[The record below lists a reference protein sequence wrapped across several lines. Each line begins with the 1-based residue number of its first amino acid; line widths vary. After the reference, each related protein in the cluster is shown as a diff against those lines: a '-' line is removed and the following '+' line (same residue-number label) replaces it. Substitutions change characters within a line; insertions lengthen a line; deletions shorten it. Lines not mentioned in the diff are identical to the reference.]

1 MTALATGTARA
12 VVRVHRTAL
21 IVWAAFI
28 VGAVAYLVWLN
39 EVTAPDARAQA
50 ATCKPDTGFCS
61 AFLATRDYTEPM
73 GWISTVVY
81 YSFWAVAAWA
91 GSALIGRELENG
103 TARLAWTQG
112 VSPARWLATKLAV
125 PALVL
130 VLGGAL
136 FVPVF
141 RWAWSAN
148 RDLMGDDWT
157 FNDVFAARGPA
168 LVAWGLTALAIG
180 ALTALLLRRSL
191 PALGISVVVMIAL
204 NQYLEYHRDGLW
216 PTVTRTSGKQ
226 FELSNSVWQV
236 ENGTVVGGH
245 RVEGLDYTSCD
256 GSPAEVKRCLDDMD
270 ITGYYATYHPQSH
283 FWPMNLVE
291 TGILLTIAALATTA
305 AFLVL
310 GHRTA
315 RTPRKE
321 SLA

>member
-39 EVTAPDARAQA
+39 KVTAPDARAQA

-168 LVAWGLTALAIG
+168 VVAWSLCALAVG
-180 ALTALLLRRSL
+180 ALAAVVLSRSL
-191 PALGISVVVMIAL
+191 PALAVAVALMIAL
-204 NQYLEYHRDGLW
+204 NQYMEPHREDLW
-216 PTVTRTSGKQ
+216 PTDG
-226 FELSNSVWQV
+226 
-236 ENGTVVGGH
+236 NGQ
-245 RVEGLDYTSCD
+245 
-256 GSPAEVKRCLDDMD
+256 
-270 ITGYYATYHPQSH
+270 YANHHPQSH